1 MIQAT
6 LPLYRPYYVRAMW
19 DWHKSGHNM
28 LSFTVGELLDIHL
41 EFCDGW
47 AAGTNRKGEFG
58 LFPRN
63 YVSPLLERRAFE
75 EEP

>member
-1 MIQAT
+1 
-6 LPLYRPYYVRAMW
+6 
-19 DWHKSGHNM
+19 M

-63 YVSPLLERRAFE
+63 YVSPLLDRRAFE